1 MATLRSKQLEYQNKL
16 ILDQTWTL
24 ISDYRRD
31 YDLLLTVIKEQES
44 SMKVLTTEINQKK
57 DLMLTM
63 EVI

>member
-1 MATLRSKQLEYQNKL
+1 MSTLRSKQLEYQNKL
-16 ILDQTWTL
+16 ILEQTWTL

-31 YDLLLTVIKEQES
+31 YDLLLSIIKEQES
-44 SMKVLTTEINQKK
+44 SMKALNTEINQKK

>member
-1 MATLRSKQLEYQNKL
+1 MATLRSKQLEFQNKL
-16 ILDQTWTL
+16 ILEQTWTL

-31 YDLLLTVIKEQES
+31 YDLLLSIIKEQES
-44 SMKVLTTEINQKK
+44 SMKALNTEINQKK